1 MIPARGL
8 LSNRNPHLYA
18 HNRIFLGSTLA
29 TAFKARVGRQCSSV
43 GVQYSYARHF
53 AKQCVFCSRP
63 GAVAR
68 TWSSG
73 SWNSDELP
81 DCAGKTLSSPGMNW
95 GKIFMTKT
103 TKNHRAQKCP
113 HLLQGVFCLFLF
125 GLGFFSHC
133 SFFLINSNAY
143 LKLILRKAN
152 DLTLL

>member
-1 MIPARGL
+1 MFILGGPVIPARGL

-81 DCAGKTLSSPGMNW
+81 DCAGKTLSSPW
-95 GKIFMTKT
+95 DELGKDFYDQ
-103 TKNHRAQKCP
+103 NHQKSPCAEMP
-113 HLLQGVFCLFLF
+113 SPSARCFLF
-125 GLGFFSHC
+125 IFVRVGFF
-133 SFFLINSNAY
+133 FAL
-143 LKLILRKAN
+143 LILL
-152 DLTLL
+152 D